1 MRTTFVCAAAVFAA
15 LISGTVFGQS
25 LVGRNTNAVGPTP
38 DGFYKG
44 IPHYQDNEPHC
55 DRNPLLPSNIICM
68 GNGYGGADD
77 DIGDA
82 WPRIYE
88 TQDNART
95 WLSRYATG
103 SAADTATSLG
113 LGFGADP
120 IMVCWPGGCGGFF
133 IASNRAE
140 GGGTGGGVYMQLMP
154 EFNIEAGFR
163 HFSEAGPRTVQS
175 TSGGTFLDKI
185 DAIYLVDTQNPG
197 IIEVTTTVNRGG
209 FTESVTRTWPRGRLI
224 VVYAAINSS
233 QQNIRIY
240 STYSDDYGA
249 NWSPPKQVANTTG
262 LDTGVAVAA
271 IDDTVLYAYRQFQDD
286 SGDQLDAVFAAVST
300 TRGRTV
306 RKPFAVVEDLCAF
319 DQPTVAIPAST
330 DPDSPPFDTVA
341 SRTNNFVDV
350 SSDGSN
356 FVMVLAEKKRD
367 LNGDCSTQP
376 FDYPAGSR
384 VLVTT
389 AGSNGRGWSTP
400 TPIAPLAD
408 FEEPRVAP
416 YPRDRH
422 SFQFMPAVDCE
433 LGVCQAIWYD
443 SINDSNRNISFLTGN
458 SEAPGFDPAAADAF
472 INFPLFGDFFY
483 PGDAGVLQF
492 RRTADVWTRQFKVVS
507 GNIDFSDTDPAGPV
521 QVSKYQLAAIA
532 PSVVVEVEQNPF
544 SLKQYKG
551 NTVSFM
557 GDYIGLAS
565 RKVRSRSNPDDP
577 TGPPIYEPN
586 YGPDLLN
593 PALKPSWFAYWTDT
607 RKARGQLY
615 TEFVDEA
622 VPFLKTDAPTGG
634 YFTNL
639 EESLPDSKEGGAAIS
654 GTRKLSAEG
663 VEDSNAVGFCL
674 FTEGSTSPGQAR
686 DVRNYPNRIKDADVY
701 GALIKAPATAWVLN
715 ASKGLGLQAE
725 DENGDPL
732 GDLQRTYVIAARNE
746 SKEDGKTFRFEIA
759 NQPTGEGHASWLQF
773 EPKPEVYE
781 DVGPQSSVTVA
792 LFVVSDLP
800 VNLVTVNVYEVPF
813 GDRTSVGTLVET
825 LEVNGAL
832 EAGDLINAAG
842 TLIDINARELH
853 NPFVYAPN
861 TFDPEVWNPEVWNPE
876 VWNPEVWNPEVWNP
890 EVWNP
895 EVWNPEVWNPEVW
908 NPEVWNPEVWNPEVW
923 NPEVWNVNLTDG
935 NDLDNSEIP
944 SPDLIGLE
952 GYSSGVLVAKL
963 DVQFSVE
970 NSGNTITPY
979 TADFAANSQV
989 VRDAIAAGDV
999 RTQIIVWQDVDLP
1012 SYQGCDPDVIVNGN
1026 TPGQNRIL
1034 AVANNADL
1042 LHLKIPS
1049 VDNNRFGSVTY
1060 YSAPR
1065 EKVQITIRFAAL
1077 EAVLKEVAPEIVLG
1091 GISYVVTSQAA
1102 NTGSTSLNEDIEQ
1115 RIVDNIPPNLVVSAG
1130 YLPLPIVLAA
1140 ERQGGLVGVDLNLDP
1155 PLVTA
1160 SKEDEADPVI
1170 DCGPHPLG
1178 AFAPIGLGTTQ
1189 FDCSATSENGATG
1202 TINFGVS
1209 AEDQEAPVL
1218 DALPADI
1225 ILERE
1230 LLGGTEL
1237 SETAQPQASTYLSL
1251 PTATDNIDLDS
1262 EIDISCGP
1270 ISPGGVAPFTAP
1282 GPTQTEIRCTAT
1294 DGSGNTDEGS
1304 FFVKVQDTL
1313 KPTLTL
1319 PAPISKPATSSAG
1332 ADVVFAASATDLG
1345 GAVNVDVSCRLADNP
1360 AVPVASGDSF
1370 PIGTTTV
1377 ECMATDDAGL
1387 QAVDTFDIIVADTT
1401 PPIFKTTVADITV
1414 EANTIMNS
1422 VGGAFI
1428 DFEPPTATD
1437 FGELIHVDCDMA
1449 PDGAFYPLQSTPTKV
1464 TCATVPDSG
1473 GLTASTS
1480 FTVTVVDTTPPDLT
1494 VPADITT
1501 ITGPV
1506 TFAAT
1511 ATDVADE
1518 SPVVTCDPPSGSV
1531 FAFGTATVTCTATD
1545 ESKNSSDGTFTV
1557 TANLAAGAGLDSNKN
1572 SVKAGSVAG
1581 FTWVWL
1587 DGADNPVDVGENN
1600 QDIEA
1605 WSKIDSDC
1613 SDLGPDL
1620 INEDPGS
1627 SDIRRSPGGG
1637 WQFNWQTVYN
1647 TGDAREG
1654 EPLDPDQYCVSVRLL
1669 SDPSQRQTT
1678 EIRVRP

>member
-1 MRTTFVCAAAVFAA
+1 MHTRISWVAAVSAV
-15 LISGTVFGQS
+15 LLSGAVFGQS
-25 LVGRNTNAVGPTP
+25 VVGRNTNAVGPTP

-103 SAADTATSLG
+103 SAADPATSLG

-233 QQNIRIY
+233 QQNIRVY

-300 TRGRTV
+300 TRGETV

-330 DPDSPPFDTVA
+330 DPGSPPFDTVA

-350 SSDGSN
+350 SSDGRN
-356 FVMVLAEKKRD
+356 FVMVFAEKKRD
-367 LNGDCSTQP
+367 LNGNCSTQP

-400 TPIAPLAD
+400 PTPLAPLAD

-416 YPRDRH
+416 YPLDRH

-443 SINDSNRNISFLTGN
+443 SINDSNRNISYLAGN
-458 SEAPGFDPAAADAF
+458 SEAPSFNPAAADAF

-507 GNIDFSDTDPAGPV
+507 GNIDFSETDPAGPV
-521 QVSKYQLAAIA
+521 QVSKYQLAEIA
-532 PSVVVEVEQNPF
+532 PGVVVEVEQNPF

-565 RKVRSRSNPDDP
+565 KKVRGISNPDDP

-607 RKARGQLY
+607 RNARGQLY

-663 VEDSNAVGFCL
+663 VEDSNDVGFCTV
-674 FTEGSTSPGQAR
+674 TEGPTSPGQAR
-686 DVRNYPNRIKDADVY
+686 DVRNYPNRIKDADVH
-701 GALIKAPATAWVLN
+701 GALIKVPATAWVLN

-725 DENGDPL
+725 DEYGNPL

-746 SKEDGKTFRFEIA
+746 SKEGGKTFRFEIA
-759 NQPTGEGHASWLQF
+759 NQPAGDGHASWLQF
-773 EPKPEVYE
+773 ESKLEVYE

-792 LFVVSDLP
+792 LFVVSDLA
-800 VNLVTVNVYEVPF
+800 VNPVTVNVYEVPF

-832 EAGDLINAAG
+832 EAGELINAAG
-842 TLIDINARELH
+842 TLIDINAREIH

-861 TFDPEVWNPEVWNPE
+861 TYDPEVWNPEVWNPE

-935 NDLDNSEIP
+935 NDLDNPEIP
-944 SPDLIGLE
+944 SPDLSGLE
-952 GYSSGVLVAKL
+952 GYSPGDLVAKI

-989 VRDAIAAGDV
+989 VRDAIASGDV

-1012 SYQGCDPDVIVNGN
+1012 SYQGCDLDVIVDGN

-1042 LHLKIPS
+1042 VHLKIPS
-1049 VDNNRFGSVTY
+1049 VDDNRFGSVTY

-1065 EKVQITIRFAAL
+1065 EKVQITIRFTAL
-1077 EAVLKEVAPEIVLG
+1077 EALLKEVAPEIVLG

-1102 NTGSTSLNEDIEQ
+1102 NTGSTSLNQDIEQ
-1115 RIVDNIPPNLVVSAG
+1115 RIVDNIPPNLVLSAE

-1160 SKEDEADPVI
+1160 SKEDEANPVVN
-1170 DCGPHPLG
+1170 CGPYPLG
-1178 AFAPIGLGTTQ
+1178 AFAPTGLGTTQ
-1189 FDCSATSENGATG
+1189 FECSATSENGATG
-1202 TINFGVS
+1202 IINFGVS
-1209 AEDQEAPVL
+1209 AEDQEAPVF

-1225 ILERE
+1225 TLERE
-1230 LLGGTEL
+1230 LLGGTNL
-1237 SETAQPQASTYLSL
+1237 SVTAQPQASTYLSL

-1262 EIDISCGP
+1262 EIDISCEP
-1270 ISPGGVAPFTAP
+1270 ISPGGVAPFAVP
-1282 GPTQTEIRCTAT
+1282 GPTQTEVVCTAT
-1294 DGSGNTDEGS
+1294 DGSGNPDEGS
-1304 FFVKVQDTL
+1304 FFVTVQDTM
-1313 KPTLTL
+1313 PPELTI
-1319 PAPISKPATSSAG
+1319 PASAN
-1332 ADVVFAASATDLG
+1332 ASATELEGANVTFNPVPSATDI
-1345 GAVNVDVSCRLADNP
+1345 GAVSVICTAFNP
-1360 AVPVASGDSF
+1360 AVEVHSGDLF

-1377 ECMATDDAGL
+1377 
-1387 QAVDTFDIIVADTT
+1387 
-1401 PPIFKTTVADITV
+1401 
-1414 EANTIMNS
+1414 
-1422 VGGAFI
+1422 
-1428 DFEPPTATD
+1428 
-1437 FGELIHVDCDMA
+1437 
-1449 PDGAFYPLQSTPTKV
+1449 
-1464 TCATVPDSG
+1464 
-1473 GLTASTS
+1473 
-1480 FTVTVVDTTPPDLT
+1480 
-1494 VPADITT
+1494 
-1501 ITGPV
+1501 
-1506 TFAAT
+1506 
-1511 ATDVADE
+1511 
-1518 SPVVTCDPPSGSV
+1518 
-1531 FAFGTATVTCTATD
+1531 TCTATD
-1545 ESKNSSDGTFTV
+1545 DANNSTTPDTFDVTV
-1557 TANLAAGAGLDSNKN
+1557 ADNTISGSGISSNKN

-1581 FTWVWL
+1581 FNWAWE
-1587 DGADNPVDVGENN
+1587 DSSGNPVDVGEGN

-1605 WSKIDSDC
+1605 WLMTGSDC
-1613 SDLGPDL
+1613 SVPGPDL
-1620 INEDPGS
+1620 IDEDPGS
-1627 SDIRRSPGGG
+1627 SGIRRAPDGG
-1637 WQFNWQTVYN
+1637 WQFNWQTVY
-1647 TGDAREG
+1647 DAGHPRDG
-1654 EPLDPDQYCVSVRLL
+1654 EPLDPGQYCVSVSLT

-1678 EIRVRP
+1678 DIRVRR

>member
-1 MRTTFVCAAAVFAA
+1 MKLLTSVFIYIIT
-15 LISGTVFGQS
+15 LIPVVAFGQS
-25 LVGRNTNAVGPTP
+25 IVGQNTNAVGPTP
-38 DGFYKG
+38 DGFYRG
-44 IPHYQDNEPHC
+44 IPDNEPHC

-103 SAADTATSLG
+103 SGADLATSLG

-140 GGGTGGGVYMQLMP
+140 RGGTGGGVYMQLMP

-163 HFSEAGPRTVQS
+163 HFSEAGPRTVQL

-197 IIEVTTTVNRGG
+197 TIDVTSTVNRGG

-233 QQNIRIY
+233 EQNIRIY

-271 IDDTVLYAYRQFQDD
+271 IDDTVLYAYRQFQDG

-300 TRGRTV
+300 TRGQTV
-306 RKPFAVVEDLCAF
+306 HKPFAVVEDLCAF

-350 SSDGSN
+350 SADGSN

-367 LNGDCSTQP
+367 LNGDCATQP

-389 AGSNGRGWSTP
+389 ADSDGRGWSKP
-400 TPIAPLAD
+400 LVPIAPREGQGLPGD
-408 FEEPRVAP
+408 G
-416 YPRDRH
+416 H
-422 SFQFMPAVDCE
+422 SFQFMPAVDCV

-443 SINDSNRNISFLTGN
+443 SINDSIRNLNYLSPPGNAAAAEGN
-458 SEAPGFDPAAADAF
+458 SGAVEAF

-483 PGDAGVLQF
+483 PGENGILQF

-507 GNIDFSDTDPAGPV
+507 GSIDFSETDPLGPV
-521 QVSKYQLAAIA
+521 QVSKYQLAQIA
-532 PSVVVEVEQNPF
+532 PPNQPPVVVEVEQNPF

-565 RKVRSRSNPDDP
+565 KKVRGRSNPDDP

-586 YGPDLLN
+586 NGPDLRNL
-593 PALKPSWFAYWTDT
+593 ALKPSWFAYWTDN

-634 YFTNL
+634 YFTKL
-639 EESLPDSKEGGAAIS
+639 EESLPDTQEDREVIS
-654 GTRKLSAEG
+654 GARKLSAEG

-674 FTEGSTSPGQAR
+674 LTEGSTSPGQAR

-701 GALIKAPATAWVLN
+701 GALIKVPATAWVLN

-746 SKEDGKTFRFEIA
+746 SRENGKTFRFEIA
-759 NQPTGEGHASWLQF
+759 NQPAGEGFASWLQF

-792 LFVVSDLP
+792 LFVVSDSP
-800 VNLVTVNVYEVPF
+800 VDLVTVNVYEVVPF

-923 NPEVWNVNLTDG
+923 NPEVWNVSLTDG
-935 NDLDNSEIP
+935 NDLDNPEIP
-944 SPDLIGLE
+944 SPDLTGLE
-952 GYSSGVLVAKL
+952 GYESGDLVAKL
-963 DVQFSVE
+963 DVQFSAE
-970 NSGNTITPY
+970 NLGNTITPY

-989 VRDAIAAGDV
+989 MRDAIASGDV

-1042 LHLKIPS
+1042 LHLNIPS
-1049 VDNNRFGSVTY
+1049 VDNNRLGSVTY

-1065 EKVQITIRFAAL
+1065 EKVQITIRFTAL

-1115 RIVDNIPPNLVVSAG
+1115 RIVDNIPPNLVVSAE

-1170 DCGPHPLG
+1170 DCGPYPLG

-1189 FDCSATSENGATG
+1189 FECSATSENGATG
-1202 TINFGVS
+1202 IINFGVS

-1218 DALPADI
+1218 EALPVDI
-1225 ILERE
+1225 SLERE
-1230 LLGGTEL
+1230 LLGGTNL
-1237 SETAQPQASTYLSL
+1237 SVTAQPQASTYLSL

-1282 GPTQTEIRCTAT
+1282 GPTQTEISCTAT
-1294 DGSGNTDEGS
+1294 DGSGNTDEES
-1304 FFVKVQDTL
+1304 FFVTVQDTT
-1313 KPTLTL
+1313 PPVLTI
-1319 PAPISKPATSSAG
+1319 PASASGSATELEG
-1332 ADVVFAASATDLG
+1332 ANVTFDPVPSATDI
-1345 GAVNVDVSCRLADNP
+1345 GAVSVECSRAFDP
-1360 AVPVASGDSF
+1360 AVVVQSGSLF

-1377 ECMATDDAGL
+1377 
-1387 QAVDTFDIIVADTT
+1387 
-1401 PPIFKTTVADITV
+1401 
-1414 EANTIMNS
+1414 
-1422 VGGAFI
+1422 
-1428 DFEPPTATD
+1428 
-1437 FGELIHVDCDMA
+1437 
-1449 PDGAFYPLQSTPTKV
+1449 
-1464 TCATVPDSG
+1464 
-1473 GLTASTS
+1473 
-1480 FTVTVVDTTPPDLT
+1480 
-1494 VPADITT
+1494 
-1501 ITGPV
+1501 
-1506 TFAAT
+1506 
-1511 ATDVADE
+1511 
-1518 SPVVTCDPPSGSV
+1518 
-1531 FAFGTATVTCTATD
+1531 TCTATD
-1545 ESKNSSDGTFTV
+1545 DANNPTSDTFDVTV
-1557 TANLAAGAGLDSNKN
+1557 ADNVITGPGLVSNKI

-1581 FTWVWL
+1581 FNWVWENSSG
-1587 DGADNPVDVGENN
+1587 DPVDVGEGN

-1605 WSKIDSDC
+1605 WLMTDPICEDIGD
-1613 SDLGPDL
+1613 DL
-1620 INEDPGS
+1620 IDEDPGS
-1627 SDIRRSPGGG
+1627 SGIRRAPDGG
-1637 WQFNWQTVYN
+1637 WQFNWQTVYDV
-1647 TGDAREG
+1647 GHPREG
-1654 EPLDPDQYCVSVRLL
+1654 QPLDEGQYCVSVSLT

-1678 EIRVRP
+1678 DITVRP